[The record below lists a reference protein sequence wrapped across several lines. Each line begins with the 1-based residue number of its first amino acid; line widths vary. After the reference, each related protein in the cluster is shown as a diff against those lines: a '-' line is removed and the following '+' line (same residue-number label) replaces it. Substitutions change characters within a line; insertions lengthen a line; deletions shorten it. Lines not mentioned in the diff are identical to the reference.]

1 MRGPCPFTAIR
12 ARKNKLK
19 NQNGQRAQGMVQE
32 KSNFPCPF
40 LGKRDFECGY
50 KISKIKINTSKIL

>member
-1 MRGPCPFTAIR
+1 
-12 ARKNKLK
+12 
-19 NQNGQRAQGMVQE
+19 MVQE

-50 KISKIKINTSKIL
+50 KISKIKKINISKILSSQRKF